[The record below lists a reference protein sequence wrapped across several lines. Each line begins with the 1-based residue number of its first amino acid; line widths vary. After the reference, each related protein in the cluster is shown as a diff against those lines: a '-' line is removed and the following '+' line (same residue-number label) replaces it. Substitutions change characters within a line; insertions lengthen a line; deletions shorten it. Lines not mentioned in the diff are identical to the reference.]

1 MTTIRDGTGNGS
13 VARVNSENRL
23 AVTTENF
30 SNIAIASAV
39 RSQAFSVGSGSSSL
53 SLTAAAGE
61 SAVLYLKNNSENN
74 LLVDSFAVS
83 SDQAGVWTLYRNPT
97 GGTIT
102 TSGTTITPANLNY
115 SSGGTLDGDA
125 LLGASGLTTTGG
137 TVMLRGR
144 IPASFVSLDVSDAI
158 VLGNGS
164 ILTLTFTPEADANV
178 TAFALVAF
186 SKVE

>member
-1 MTTIRDGTGNGS
+1 MTTIRDGTGNGTI
-13 VARVNSENRL
+13 ARVNSENRL

-30 SNIAIASAV
+30 SSIAIASAV

-61 SAVLYLKNNSENN
+61 SAVLYLKNNSENV
-74 LLVDSFAVS
+74 LLIDNFAVS

-137 TVMLRGR
+137 DVVLRGR
-144 IPASFVSLDVSDAI
+144 IPASFVSLDIKDA
-158 VLGNGS
+158 VALGNGS
-164 ILTLTFTPEADANV
+164 ILTLTFTPEADADV
-178 TAFALVAF
+178 TVFALVAF
-186 SKVE
+186 RAVE

>member
-1 MTTIRDGTGNGS
+1 MTTIRDGTGNGT

-39 RSQAFSVGSGSSSL
+39 RSQAYSVGSGSSSL

-61 SAVLYLKNNSENN
+61 STVLYVKNNSENT
-74 LLVDSFAVS
+74 LLIDNFAVS
-83 SDQAGVWTLYRNPT
+83 GDQAGVWTLYRNPT

-102 TSGTTITPANLNY
+102 TSGTTITPVNLNY

-125 LLGASGLTTTGG
+125 ILGADGLTTTGG
-137 TVMLRGR
+137 DVVLRGR
-144 IPASFVSLDVSDAI
+144 VPAAFISLDIKDAI
-158 VLGNGS
+158 ALGNGS
-164 ILTLTFTPEADANV
+164 VFTLTFTPEADADV
-178 TAFALVAF
+178 TVFALVAYRA
-186 SKVE
+186 VE